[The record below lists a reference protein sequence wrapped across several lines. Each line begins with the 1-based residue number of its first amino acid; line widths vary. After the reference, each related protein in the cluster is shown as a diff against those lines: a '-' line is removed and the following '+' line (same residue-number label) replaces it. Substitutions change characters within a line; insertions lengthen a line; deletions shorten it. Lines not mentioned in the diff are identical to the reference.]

1 MGVRNSCA
9 SGRLHRRLS
18 ATGGPKTATGD
29 GSPCRRPAGSAQPC
43 CDAGGDGLMD
53 VHFIGIP
60 INGVRASLTR
70 IHRRDGSVLVRLG
83 IRGHGNGR
91 HGFDPDRSG
100 LVRSVAA
107 TSRGLLTGRGG
118 DVERDHQV
126 ARHDR
131 HSEPDRAQICWAVGQ
146 CDDGTGTDGVDVRK
160 VEAGRV
166 VSTVR
171 C

>member
-1 MGVRNSCA
+1 MWETCVA
-9 SGRLHRRLS
+9 VFL
-18 ATGGPKTATGD
+18 A
-29 GSPCRRPAGSAQPC
+29 
-43 CDAGGDGLMD
+43 
-53 VHFIGIP
+53 
-60 INGVRASLTR
+60 R

-100 LVRSVAA
+100 LVRSVTA
-107 TSRGLLTGRGG
+107 TSRGFLTGRGG

-131 HSEPDRAQICWAVGQ
+131 HSEPDRAQICWAVRW
-146 CDDGTGTDGVDVRK
+146 CDGGTDADGVDVRK